1 MNLVRKTL
9 CQKIIFFD
17 EEFWANEFG
26 RWNRCWTQHRSYRPL
41 VEFTGLDRVK
51 PLASTGDAQWWR
63 WCRWWYDDNDDDD
76 DGQSKATQCAYR
88 WYTMVE
94 CLDHV
99 DVGCWKYV
107 DFLQV
112 SCETDNWGKD
122 PPGTQLDPH
131 CNIVRIHHV
140 AWSKCIVT
148 ALNHQNIHKLTHIW
162 CIGRLSYSR
171 RKSTNA
177 IVFAMHSVHS
187 QYWKVIIECIVEVDI
202 HSY

>member
-1 MNLVRKTL
+1 MEPLLNPAQEL
-9 CQKIIFFD
+9 QAI
-17 EEFWANEFG
+17 G
-26 RWNRCWTQHRSYRPL
+26 RVHRI
-41 VEFTGLDRVK
+41 
-51 PLASTGDAQWWR
+51 
-63 WCRWWYDDNDDDD
+63 
-76 DGQSKATQCAYR
+76 GQSKATCVHR
-88 WYTMVE
+88 WCTMMTMISMMTMTMMGRVKPRVSIQVIHDGRVSWSWWS
-94 CLDHV
+94 CW
-99 DVGCWKYV
+99 CWKYV

-171 RKSTNA
+171 RKSTNLRDA